1 MTSSGYNQ
9 VMAAGDS
16 TTARR
21 VDLAFQIGLWLL
33 LANGYLAILL
43 GGELDSL
50 SATVMAIGLIVR
62 GLAILGWGRSEL
74 PKALVTAL
82 SLLYVVFYIADVF
95 VLRSGFMIS
104 TVRMLFFFT
113 ALRLVTAQTS
123 RDYFYLGVLAFL
135 HLMAASMFVG
145 GISYLAVLLLFLIF
159 SILTYT
165 AFEIRRGC
173 QSAAVIVEDAN
184 RDRGKLLWVR
194 LATLSMALSG
204 GILVLSFALFLVIPR
219 TLGSSS
225 VSPLR
230 GNYAVGFSDEVNLG
244 NIGSVQLDHTP
255 VMRIKES
262 SGAALEKLKWR
273 GLALRH
279 FSGTRW
285 SNPSPQDKIV
295 EPNKGQYLLRVP
307 SRRNERGR
315 RIRYHVTLEPMA
327 VSALFLAGQ
336 PEQISGPFRR
346 LRVTDTDSYQ
356 APRSRYQP
364 LRYQAQSWVPGEP
377 PQQAANVAELF
388 TQQFRRKYLQLPK
401 LDPRVATLARQI
413 SGGARSPLRQAGL
426 IEQHL
431 RRQFGYTLNL
441 PDTKAGDPLAHFLF
455 ERGEGHCEYFASAM
469 TVMLRTLGIPARL
482 VNGFLGGIYNP
493 LSGEQVIRS
502 SDAHSWVEA
511 YIPGHGWLSFDPT
524 PPSPYAGM
532 GFWAMQFWMYW
543 DALDSSW
550 GTWVLDYDRNRQLS
564 LAMDM
569 QGRSQLAAATIFS
582 SIQAGQQWAA
592 RMWGAAASAFEQPG
606 AERRSGWLVLAGL
619 LAAIVALSFGLPR
632 LAPWLA
638 KVYRRRRVET
648 GHGRLSDS
656 TYFYHQALRIL
667 ERRGFVRRSTQT
679 ADEFAESVQE
689 PQLRGL
695 VQQVTKAYNR
705 ARFGHDRAAGRRLP
719 QLVQALDRSR

>member
-1 MTSSGYNQ
+1 
-9 VMAAGDS
+9 MAVGDS

-21 VDLAFQIGLWLL
+21 IDLAFQIAMLLL

-43 GGELDSL
+43 GGELDAL
-50 SATVMAIGLIVR
+50 SAIVMATGLVVR
-62 GLAILGWGRSEL
+62 ALAILGWGRSDL
-74 PKALVTAL
+74 PKPLVTTL
-82 SLLYVVFYIADVF
+82 SLLYVAFYLADVF

-145 GISYLAVLLLFLIF
+145 GVSYLVVLLLFLIF

-173 QSAAVIVEDAN
+173 QSAAVIVEDTSQP
-184 RDRGKLLWVR
+184 REKLLWVR
-194 LATLSMALSG
+194 LLTLSIALSG

-225 VSPLR
+225 ISPLR
-230 GNYAVGFSDEVNLG
+230 GNYAVGFSNEVNLG
-244 NIGSVQLDHTP
+244 NTGAVQLDHTP
-255 VMRIKES
+255 VMRIKET
-262 SGAALEKLKWR
+262 SGATLEKLKWR
-273 GLALRH
+273 GLGLRY

-285 SNPSPQDKIV
+285 SNPSPQDHVV
-295 EPNKGQYLLRVP
+295 EPNKGQYLLRAP

-315 RIRYHVTLEPMA
+315 RIRYEVTLEPMP
-327 VSALFLAGQ
+327 VPALFLAGE
-336 PEQISGPFRR
+336 PEQISGPFRS

-356 APRSRYQP
+356 VQRSRYQP
-364 LRYQAQSWVPGEP
+364 LRYEAQSWVRGEAF
-377 PQQAANVAELF
+377 QRAANVAELF
-388 TQQFRRKYLQLPK
+388 TRKFRGKYLQLPK
-401 LDPRVATLARQI
+401 LDPRVATLAQQI
-413 SGGARSPLRQAGL
+413 SGGSQAPLRQAGL

-431 RRQFGYTLNL
+431 RERFGYTLDL
-441 PDTKAGDPLAHFLF
+441 PDTKVDDPLAHFLF
-455 ERGEGHCEYFASAM
+455 ERREGHCEYFASAM

-493 LSGEQVIRS
+493 LSGEQVVRS

-511 YIPGHGWLSFDPT
+511 YIPGHGWLTFDPT
-524 PPSPYAGM
+524 PPSPHAAM
-532 GFWAMQFWMYW
+532 GFWVMQFWMYW

-550 GTWVLDYDRNRQLS
+550 GTWVLDYDHNRQLS
-564 LAMDM
+564 LAQDM
-569 QGRSQLAAATIFS
+569 RGRSQLAAVTILS
-582 SIQAGQQWAA
+582 SIQAGRQWAA
-592 RMWGAAASAFEQPG
+592 RMWAAAASAFEPPG
-606 AERRSGWLVLAGL
+606 TQRHTGWLVLLGL
-619 LAAIVALSFGLPR
+619 IAAVVALAFGLPR
-632 LAPWLA
+632 LAPLLA
-638 KVYRRRRVET
+638 RVYRRRRVEA
-648 GHGRLSDS
+648 GHGRISDA
-656 TYFYHQALRIL
+656 TYFYEQALRIL
-667 ERRGFVRRSTQT
+667 ERRGFIRRRTQT

-705 ARFGHDRAAGRRLP
+705 ARFGHDRREERRLP
-719 QLVQALDRSR
+719 QLVEALDRSR

>member
-1 MTSSGYNQ
+1 MTSAGYNQ

-21 VDLAFQIGLWLL
+21 IDLAFQIAMLL
-33 LANGYLAILL
+33 LVANGYIAILL
-43 GGELDSL
+43 SGELDLL
-50 SATVMAIGLIVR
+50 SATVMAVGLVVR
-62 GLAILGWGRSEL
+62 ALAILGWGRMEL
-74 PKALVTAL
+74 PKLLVTVL
-82 SLLYVVFYIADVF
+82 SLLYVVFYIADIF
-95 VLRSGFMIS
+95 ILRSGFMIS
-104 TVRMLFFFT
+104 TMRMLFFYT

-173 QSAAVIVEDAN
+173 QSAAVIIEDAN
-184 RDRGKLLWVR
+184 RARGKLLWVR

-204 GILVLSFALFLVIPR
+204 GILALSFVLFLVIPR
-219 TLGSSS
+219 TLVSSS

-230 GNYAVGFSDEVNLG
+230 GNYAVGFSEQVNLG
-244 NIGSVQLDHTP
+244 NTGSVQLDHTP

-262 SGAALEKLKWR
+262 SGATLEKLKWR

-285 SNPSPQDKIV
+285 SNPSSRAVIV
-295 EPNKGQYLLRVP
+295 EPNKGHYLLPAP
-307 SRRNERGR
+307 SRRNGRGR
-315 RIRYHVTLEPMA
+315 RIRYQVTLEPMA
-327 VSALFLAGQ
+327 VSALFLAGH
-336 PEQISGPFRR
+336 PEQISGSFRR

-356 APRSRYQP
+356 VPRSRYQP
-364 LRYQAQSWVPGEP
+364 LRYQALSWVPDEL

-388 TQQFRRKYLQLPK
+388 TRQFRRKYLQLPK
-401 LDPRVATLARQI
+401 LDPRVAPLARRI
-413 SGGARSPLRQAGL
+413 TGGEQSPLRQAGL

-431 RRQFGYTLNL
+431 LRRFGYTLNL

-455 ERGEGHCEYFASAM
+455 ERREGHCEYFASAM

-482 VNGFLGGIYNP
+482 VNGFLGGLYNP

-543 DALDSSW
+543 DVLDSSW

-564 LAMDM
+564 LAQDM
-569 QGRSQLAAATIFS
+569 RGRSQLAAANLLS
-582 SIQAGQQWAA
+582 SVQAGQQWAA
-592 RMWGAAASAFEQPG
+592 RMWEAAASAFGQAG
-606 AERRSGWLVLAGL
+606 AERRTGWLVLAGL
-619 LAAIVALSFGLPR
+619 LAAIVALAFGLPR

-638 KVYRRRRVET
+638 KAYRRRRVET

-667 ERRGFVRRSTQT
+667 ERRGFVRLSAQT

-689 PQLRGL
+689 PRLRGL
-695 VQQVTKAYNR
+695 VQQMTKAYNR
-705 ARFGHDRAAGRRLP
+705 ARFGHDRAAGQRLP
-719 QLVQALDRSR
+719 RLVQALGRSR